1 MRRSR
6 IFVSW
11 DPFGARRFL
20 ARRIL
25 HLKAD
30 DEASRPNG
38 PRLDKDIAMPASRDA
53 SVFTAD
59 ERSGWLRLR
68 TLIALRWMALA
79 GQAVVAAAC
88 LTLGIDIPLGPFLLI
103 LGCGALFNLVA
114 RMAAP
119 PSRRLTQREAVAL
132 LLFDL
137 MQFAALLHFT
147 GGLSNPFALML
158 LGPVTIGAAALSL
171 GATLVLCGAA
181 IGVITLLAFAYIPLD
196 LQGGVQFP
204 TSPALIQGAWVALS
218 TGVAFI
224 ASYARRI
231 SGEIFRMSQALTA
244 TQVALDRERR
254 MSAIGGVVAAAA
266 HELGT
271 PLATIKLASAEL
283 AEELRDQPTLR
294 ADAELIRA
302 QADRCRDILRSM
314 APIGRQD
321 THVQTAPISSVLEEA
336 AEPHADRGVRIIL
349 RVRGAAPEELGE
361 RQPEIARRP
370 EIIQGLRNLVQNAV
384 DFSRTAVWIDIDWT
398 FRAINV
404 SIGDDGKGYPPDM
417 IDRIGEPFMRA
428 RAAAGDR
435 PGYDGMGLGLFIAKT
450 LLERSGAE
458 LTFRNGSDEPA
469 LARPTLPLD
478 FARPTGALV
487 QVAWRRPAGTG
498 GMRGA
503 AGGEVVPPGLSVS

>member
-1 MRRSR
+1 M
-6 IFVSW
+6 VT
-11 DPFGARRFL
+11 L
-20 ARRIL
+20 
-25 HLKAD
+25 
-30 DEASRPNG
+30 
-38 PRLDKDIAMPASRDA
+38 RDA

-68 TLIALRWMALA
+68 TLIGLRWMALA
-79 GQAVVAAAC
+79 GQALAAIGC
-88 LTLGIDIPLGPFLLI
+88 LTLGIAIPLAPFLLI
-103 LGCGALFNLVA
+103 LGCGALFNLIA
-114 RMAAP
+114 RMTAP
-119 PSRRLTQREAVAL
+119 SSRRLTQREAVAL

-137 MQFAALLHFT
+137 IQFGALLHFT
-147 GGLSNPFALML
+147 GGLANPFALML

-171 GATLVLCGAA
+171 GATVALCGAA
-181 IGVITLLAFAYIPLD
+181 IVLITLLSITYLPLA
-196 LQGGVQFP
+196 LPGGVQIP
-204 TSPALIQGAWVALS
+204 HDDSLILGAWVALS
-218 TGVAFI
+218 TGVVLI
-224 ASYARRI
+224 GSYARRI

-336 AEPHADRGVRIIL
+336 AEPHSDRGVRIIL
-349 RVRGAAPEELGE
+349 RVRGAAPEDLGE
-361 RQPEIARRP
+361 RQPQIARRP
-370 EIIQGLRNLVQNAV
+370 EIIQGLRNLIQNAV

-398 FRAINV
+398 FRAITV
-404 SIGDDGKGYPPDM
+404 AIGDDGKGYPADM
-417 IDRIGEPFMRA
+417 IDRIGEPFMLA
-428 RAAAGDR
+428 RAAAGER

-458 LTFRNGSDEPA
+458 LTFRNGSDEPT

-478 FARPTGALV
+478 FARPTGALA
-487 QVAWRRPAGTG
+487 QVTWRRPAGEAVAP
-498 GMRGA
+498 RP
-503 AGGEVVPPGLSVS
+503 AGGPANPSGLSQP